1 MKNLQSYTFCFIVM
15 CDFIKSPDG
24 MWYGFNINLD
34 ENDSKILFEVFISGW

>member
-1 MKNLQSYTFCFIVM
+1 MKNLQSYTFCFIVV

-24 MWYGFNINLD
+24 MWYGFINLD